1 MRFVIRLLI
10 SAAALWAATQVVPGV
25 HYRGDLVYLLAVALV
40 FGVVNAL
47 ARPLLVLLSCPMLI
61 LTLGLFILVINAFV
75 LWMTSALAGKLH
87 LGFHVDGF
95 WAAFLGGLVVSIV
108 SFALSVLMPD
118 PERASSR

>member
-10 SAAALWAATQVVPGV
+10 SAAALFVATRIVQGV
-25 HYRGDLVYLLAVALV
+25 HYQGDWIYLLGVALV

-75 LWMTSALAGKLH
+75 LWLTSALSGTLH

-95 WAAFLGGLVVSIV
+95 WAAFVGGLVVSIV
-108 SFALSVLMPD
+108 SFVLSVLIPD
-118 PERASSR
+118 PERAG